1 MARQKLPDDR
11 TVHAIEAEVR
21 YAETDQMGVV
31 HHANYLVWLELARTA
46 LCEVSGHRYA
56 DIEKSGLFLMV
67 TRVNVSYREA
77 ARYGDTVR
85 VSCWTERVAS
95 RALDFGYLIE
105 RRQTASEPSALLG
118 FGTTHHNWVDRE
130 TGRVCRVPVEL
141 EAAFR
146 GLIQPTD

>member
-1 MARQKLPDDR
+1 MRRPTLPTDR
-11 TVHAIEAEVR
+11 TVHTIEAEVR

-67 TRVNVSYREA
+67 VGVDVSYREA

-95 RALDFGYLIE
+95 RALDFGYLVE
-105 RRQTASEPSALLG
+105 RKETATHRSAVLA
-118 FGTTHHNWVDRE
+118 FGSTHHSWVDKE
-130 TGRVCRVPVEL
+130 TGRVCRVPAEL
-141 EAAFR
+141 EEAFR
-146 GLIQPTD
+146 GLIEQ

>member
-1 MARQKLPDDR
+1 MARPALPTDR
-11 TVHAIEAEVR
+11 TVHTIEAEVR

-67 TRVNVSYREA
+67 TGVDVSYREP

-85 VSCWTERVAS
+85 VACWTERVAS
-95 RALDFGYLIE
+95 RALDFGYLVE
-105 RRQTASEPSALLG
+105 RKETDTAPSAVLA
-118 FGTTHHNWVDRE
+118 FGSTHHNWVDRD
-130 TGRVCRVPVEL
+130 TGRVCRVTEEL
-141 EAAFR
+141 ETAFR
-146 GLIQPTD
+146 ALLKP